1 MQELAFDRL
10 ATNDAQDDD
19 FLNSN
24 DRVDLKIAP
33 ASDTGVSIGSHLKG
47 AGVNYC
53 GTEYDENCTYRSLTL
68 SLQYFIECS
77 MEDMML
83 LMIDGYSLESEPLPS
98 SDLIETSRRSFP
110 KWSQYN
116 NNKETNCT
124 RTLLCSQ
131 CTQGKHH
138 FHIDND
144 RTNKQGTNN
153 HIDNGGSGAHQRE

>member
-98 SDLIETSRRSFP
+98 SDLIETSRRRAPMAIFHGCHTTFNYHNPHHPPNHLSSLLPLHTTLHQKPPSFP
-110 KWSQYN
+110 
-116 NNKETNCT
+116 
-124 RTLLCSQ
+124 
-131 CTQGKHH
+131 
-138 FHIDND
+138 F
-144 RTNKQGTNN
+144 
-153 HIDNGGSGAHQRE
+153 

>member
-1 MQELAFDRL
+1 MYNIQESYRWGYYSLEGL

-98 SDLIETSRRSFP
+98 SDLIETSRRSDEE
-110 KWSQYN
+110 KWKAQERAN
-116 NNKETNCT
+116 VIND
-124 RTLLCSQ
+124 TL
-131 CTQGKHH
+131 
-138 FHIDND
+138 
-144 RTNKQGTNN
+144 
-153 HIDNGGSGAHQRE
+153 GGLTF

>member
-1 MQELAFDRL
+1 
-10 ATNDAQDDD
+10 TNDAQDDD

-53 GTEYDENCTYRSLTL
+53 DRSLTL

-98 SDLIETSRRSFP
+98 SDLIETSRR
-110 KWSQYN
+110 
-116 NNKETNCT
+116 
-124 RTLLCSQ
+124 R
-131 CTQGKHH
+131 
-138 FHIDND
+138 
-144 RTNKQGTNN
+144 
-153 HIDNGGSGAHQRE
+153 